1 MLRAKILR
9 IKKNEGLNK
18 SNCCLRN
25 VAAAAGGHTS
35 INMTSPWLFQP
46 VGQVMMWLEQAV
58 AQMHAHICMM
68 FFHIHRKPHVFTI
81 GCYSRRRLLQPA
93 AGGGSIQ
100 LFEHGP
106 GVVPKGPEQPP
117 TRLPESI
124 GQEHEVGYILGENHV
139 GLVVLALA
147 FR

>member
-1 MLRAKILR
+1 MLR
-9 IKKNEGLNK
+9 IKNNEGLNK
-18 SNCCLRN
+18 NNCCLRN
-25 VAAAAGGHTS
+25 VTVAAGVHTS
-35 INMTSPWLFQP
+35 INTTSPWLFQP

-58 AQMHAHICMM
+58 AQMHAHMCMM

-81 GCYSRRRLLQPA
+81 GCYSRRWLLQPA

-106 GVVPKGPEQPP
+106 GVVPKGPEQP
-117 TRLPESI
+117 RARSSESI
-124 GQEHEVGYILGENHV
+124 GQKHEVGHILGEHHV
-139 GLVVLALA
+139 GLAVLVLA